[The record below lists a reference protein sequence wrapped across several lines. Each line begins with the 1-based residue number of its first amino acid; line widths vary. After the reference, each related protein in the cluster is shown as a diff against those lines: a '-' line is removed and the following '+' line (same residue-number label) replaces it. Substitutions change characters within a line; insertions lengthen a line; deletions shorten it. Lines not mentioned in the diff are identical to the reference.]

1 MSWKLCSAKSFQ
13 ISGSNIW
20 NFAIKFET
28 TNVVRILNKDTK
40 MLMYARF
47 LFRSD
52 WMPEMSPR
60 IWLQFFF
67 SFKLSRKFS
76 HHASDV
82 KNKANNAMKREP
94 TPLMH
99 SVMISPAGVWTL
111 LPYIVDTRQKNW
123 TSGMNINAPTDIW
136 KRSARISTEKITIF
150 WGSALRFLSLFF
162 RSELLFLI
170 VRDNFRRLGIIPVA
184 LNTRSPW
191 IGPMFGS
198 KWNTRR
204 QSPMDWQ
211 TASTTHCKK

>member
-28 TNVVRILNKDTK
+28 TNDVRILNKDTK

-52 WMPEMSPR
+52 WMPEMSPGT
-60 IWLQFFF
+60 L
-67 SFKLSRKFS
+67 KLSRKFS

-94 TPLMH
+94 KPLMH
-99 SVMISPAGVWTL
+99 SVMISPAGVWSL
-111 LPYIVDTRQKNW
+111 LPYIVDIRQKNW

-136 KRSARISTEKITIF
+136 KRSARISTEKIAIF
-150 WGSALRFLSLFF
+150 WGSALVFLSFSF
-162 RSELLFLI
+162 RGELLFLI

-184 LNTRSPW
+184 LNTSSPW